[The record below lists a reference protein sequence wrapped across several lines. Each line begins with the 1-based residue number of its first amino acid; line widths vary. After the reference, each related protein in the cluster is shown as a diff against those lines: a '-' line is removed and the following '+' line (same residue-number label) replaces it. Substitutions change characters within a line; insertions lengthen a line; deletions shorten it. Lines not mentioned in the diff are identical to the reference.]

1 MNISAPFILRPV
13 MTTLVMMAFVIF
25 GTISYFHLPVSDLP
39 SMDFPTITVSAT
51 LPGANADTMSAAVA
65 APLEK
70 QFTNIAGIDNM
81 SSTSAMGTTQI
92 TLQFN
97 IDRKIDGAALDVQSA
112 ISAAQ
117 PYLPASMPTPPSFK
131 KVNPS
136 DAPILY
142 IAVSSPTLPLYQV
155 DEYAETI
162 LAQSISMCSGV
173 AQVQVF
179 GSQIYAVHVQVDP
192 EKLSDLGIGIDD
204 VVNSVTSANVNL
216 PTGTLF
222 GPYKSF
228 VVQAH
233 GQLYKAK
240 DYKPII
246 VTYRNGAPVRLS
258 DVGDVIDSVQS
269 DKVASWF
276 TDTRA
281 VILAVQRQP
290 NVNTIDVV
298 DTINKILPQYV
309 AGMPPSVKVNIL
321 YDRSISIR
329 ASVHDVELT
338 FLITLGLVVMVIYL
352 FLGDVRA
359 TVVASL
365 ALPVSILGTLAAL
378 QLLHYSLD
386 NLSLMGLTLSI
397 GFVVDDAIVMLENI
411 VRHREMGEDPEQ
423 ASMNG
428 ASEIGFTIL
437 SMTLSLVAV
446 FIPILFLPGIIG
458 RLFREFAVTI
468 SVAILLSGFISVSLT
483 PMLCSRFL
491 RSNHTEQGSKGW
503 VQRITDAT
511 FEFGLKWYSATLR
524 FALHFRIVV
533 LISFFLMVGA
543 TVFVFQFVPKG
554 FLPSEDTGQIFGMT
568 EAIQGI
574 SFDDMVRHQ
583 RDIAKIVEKNPSVA
597 GFMSSVGAGGPN
609 AAGNGGRMFIVL
621 KPKKDRQFK
630 VDAIIQQLRKATAKV
645 PGIKLYMQNLGSIKL
660 GGQLTKAMYQFS
672 LSSPNKDHLYDAA
685 QKLEAKL
692 KEMPELQDVNTDL
705 QVANPQVNIDIDRE
719 KIAQL
724 GLTVSQ
730 VEDSLNS
737 AYSQRQ
743 VSTIF
748 APLNEYWVIVEVQ
761 PKYYRSPNLLHRLYI
776 HAGNP
781 GTTSGSAMGGATG
794 SAMATVTAKT
804 AGAATGTAISPASSG
819 ATPTMVAA
827 VPTGGN
833 AYGTTA
839 VTPGQLIPLDTVAK
853 MDTGVGPLLVNHIGQ
868 FPSVTLSF
876 NLKPGYPLGAA
887 VQSVKDVAKEMLPD
901 DVTPSFQGNAQ
912 VFETS
917 LTAMPLLLLIAV
929 LVIYIVL
936 GILYESY
943 IHPITILSG
952 LPSAM
957 LGAMIFLW
965 MCGTELTIYGF
976 LGMILLVGIVKK
988 NAIMIIDFALE
999 RERTEGMPPEEAIYQ
1014 ACLVRFRPIM
1024 MTTMAA
1030 LMGSIPIAIGV
1041 GSGSESRQPL
1051 GLTVVGGLL
1060 GSQIVTLY
1068 ITPVFYLYLDRI
1080 QRFVIKL
1087 LARFGPKTNQ
1097 QIDGTSG
1104 KHPINQP

>member
-25 GTISYFHLPVSDLP
+25 GTISYFQLPVSDLP

-92 TLQFN
+92 TLQFSL
-97 IDRKIDGAALDVQSA
+97 DRKIDGAALDVQSA

-142 IAVSSPTLPLYQV
+142 IAVSSPTMPLYQV
-155 DEYAETI
+155 DEYAETV

-192 EKLSDLGIGIDD
+192 EKLSDLGIGVDD
-204 VVNSVTSANVNL
+204 VVNAVTNANVNL
-216 PTGTLF
+216 PTGTLY
-222 GPYKSF
+222 GPYKDF

-246 VTYRNGAPVRLS
+246 VTYRHGAPVRLR

-290 NVNTIDVV
+290 NVNTIEVV
-298 DTINKILPQYV
+298 DRINDILPQYV

-321 YDRSISIR
+321 YDRSVSIR

-338 FLITLGLVVMVIYL
+338 FLITLGLVVMVIYF

-359 TVVASL
+359 TIVASL

-411 VRHREMGEDPEQ
+411 VRHREMGEDPQQ
-423 ASMNG
+423 ASING

-468 SVAILLSGFISVSLT
+468 SVAILLSGFISISLT

-491 RSNHTEQGSKGW
+491 RANHTHQESKGW
-503 VQRITDAT
+503 VQRFTEYI
-511 FEFGLKWYSATLR
+511 FEQGLRWYSVTLR
-524 FALHFRIVV
+524 FALRYRILV

-543 TVFVFQFVPKG
+543 TVFVFNYVPKG

-583 RDIAKIVEKNPSVA
+583 HDLAQIVEKNPGVA

-621 KPKKDRQFK
+621 KPKKQRQFK

-645 PGIKLYMQNLGSIKL
+645 PGIKLYMQNLGAIKL

-672 LSSPNKDHLYDAA
+672 LSSPNKDDLYAAA

-692 KEMPELQDVNTDL
+692 KDMPELQDVNTDL

-781 GTTSGSAMGGATG
+781 SGGIGTTG
-794 SAMATVTAKT
+794 SAATGATTST
-804 AGAATGTAISPASSG
+804 AGAATGAAIGPTAKAPTIAAIGGGQMG
-819 ATPTMVAA
+819 AAA
-827 VPTGGN
+827 GGPPPI
-833 AYGTTA
+833 AA
-839 VTPGQLIPLDTVAK
+839 GQLIPLDTVAK

-988 NAIMIIDFALE
+988 NAIMIIDFALD
-999 RERTEGMPPEEAIYQ
+999 RERMEGMPPEEAIYQ

-1080 QRFVIKL
+1080 QRFVIKII
-1087 LARFGPKTNQ
+1087 ARYGPKTNK
-1097 QIDGTSG
+1097 QIDGTGPSTQR
-1104 KHPINQP
+1104 PINQP

>member
-25 GTISYFHLPVSDLP
+25 GTISYFQLPVSDLP

-51 LPGANADTMSAAVA
+51 LPGANADTMAAAVA

-97 IDRKIDGAALDVQSA
+97 LDRKIDGAALDVQSA

-142 IAVSSPTLPLYQV
+142 IAVSSPTLPLYSV
-155 DEYAETI
+155 DEYAETV

-179 GSQIYAVHVQVDP
+179 GSQIYSVHVQVDP
-192 EKLSDLGIGIDD
+192 EKLSVLGIGVDD
-204 VVNSVTSANVNL
+204 VVNAVTNANVNL

-222 GPYKSF
+222 GPYKAF

-246 VTYRNGAPVRLS
+246 VTFRNGSPVRLG
-258 DVGDVIDSVQS
+258 DVGNVIDSVQS

-298 DTINKILPQYV
+298 DRIRTILPQYV
-309 AGMPPSVKVNIL
+309 AGMPPSVNVNIL
-321 YDRSISIR
+321 YDRSVSIR

-338 FLITLGLVVMVIYL
+338 FLITLVLVVLVIYF
-352 FLGDVRA
+352 FLGDARA
-359 TVVASL
+359 TIVASL
-365 ALPVSILGTLAAL
+365 ALPVSILGTLAVL

-423 ASMNG
+423 ASLNG
-428 ASEIGFTIL
+428 SKEIGFTIL

-458 RLFREFAVTI
+458 RLFREFAITI
-468 SVAILLSGFISVSLT
+468 SAAILLSGFISISLT

-491 RSNHTEQGSKGW
+491 RTDHTDQATKGW
-503 VQRITDAT
+503 LQRITDFI
-511 FEFGLKWYSATLR
+511 FETGLKWYSFTLR
-524 FALHFRIVV
+524 IALRFRICV
-533 LISFFLMVGA
+533 LIAFFVMVGA
-543 TVFVFQFVPKG
+543 TLFVFNYVPKG

-568 EAIQGI
+568 ESAQGI

-583 RDIAKIVEKNPSVA
+583 QQVAKIVEKNPSVA

-609 AAGNGGRMFIVL
+609 AAANGGRMFIVL
-621 KPKKDRQFK
+621 KPKSRRQFK

-672 LSSPNKDHLYDAA
+672 LSSPNKDRLYDAA

-692 KEMPELQDVNTDL
+692 KDMPELQDVNTDL
-705 QVANPQVNIDIDRE
+705 QVSNPQVNVEIDRQ

-724 GLTVSQ
+724 GLTVEQ

-743 VSTIF
+743 VSTIY
-748 APLNEYWVIVEVQ
+748 APLNEYWVIVEVEPQ
-761 PKYYRSPNLLHRLYI
+761 YYRSPNLLHRLYI
-776 HAGNP
+776 HAGTPTNI
-781 GTTSGSAMGGATG
+781 GTTTGAPT
-794 SAMATVTAKT
+794 
-804 AGAATGTAISPASSG
+804 GAATSA
-819 ATPTMVAA
+819 ATVAA
-827 VPTGGN
+827 ARTTT
-833 AYGTTA
+833 GTTTSATTGYATTAA
-839 VTPGQLIPLDTVAK
+839 VGVTAGQLIPLDTVAK
-853 MDTGVGPLLVNHIGQ
+853 MTTGVGPMLINHIGQ

-887 VQSVKDVAKEMLPD
+887 VQSVKDIAKEMLPD

-912 VFETS
+912 VFESS

-929 LVIYIVL
+929 IVIYIVL

-952 LPSAM
+952 LPSAL

-965 MCGTELTIYGF
+965 ACGTELTIYGF

-999 RERTEGMPPEEAIYQ
+999 RERVEGMPPEEAIYQ

-1068 ITPVFYLYLDRI
+1068 ITPVFYLYLD
-1080 QRFVIKL
+1080 KL
-1087 LARFGPKTNQ
+1087 QKYAIWMFARYGPKPNTQ
-1097 QIDGTSG
+1097 DDEIGTTTQN
-1104 KHPINQP
+1104 PIEQP